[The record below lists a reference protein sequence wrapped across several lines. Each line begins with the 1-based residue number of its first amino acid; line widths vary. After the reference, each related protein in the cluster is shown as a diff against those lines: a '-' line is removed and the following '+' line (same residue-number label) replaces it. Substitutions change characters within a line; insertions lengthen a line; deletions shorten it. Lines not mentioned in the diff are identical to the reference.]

1 MTCKLTPKNTSSILC
16 HLWDKGLSGLLS
28 RISSRRNA
36 AFDSS
41 KYILT
46 VSAIFRALFIF
57 IVEGGPCHM
66 PSCEVV
72 LKPLD
77 GKVNFV
83 SLPTAKRKTRF
94 LAPLAIGTLLN
105 LLVFCIMHFANDR
118 TNMVRVCPFVASYST
133 RVVRCRNCMSG
144 YMLAHWNRER
154 VATL

>member
-1 MTCKLTPKNTSSILC
+1 
-16 HLWDKGLSGLLS
+16 
-28 RISSRRNA
+28 
-36 AFDSS
+36 
-41 KYILT
+41 
-46 VSAIFRALFIF
+46 
-57 IVEGGPCHM
+57 M

-118 TNMVRVCPFVASYST
+118 TNMVRMCPFDSFLLHSSSQMPKLHEWLHAGALES
-133 RVVRCRNCMSG
+133 RAGRNP
-144 YMLAHWNRER
+144 LAGPSS
-154 VATL
+154 LLFYYILIIILLLFF